1 MTESERDTICAA
13 LDNAIDAQ
21 RETRRLLDEISA
33 RLAELVLE
41 LDAPEGP
48 PN

>member
-1 MTESERDTICAA
+1 MTESERDAICAA
-13 LDNAIDAQ
+13 LDRAIDAQ
-21 RETRRLLDEISA
+21 RETGRLLDEINE

-41 LDAPEGP
+41 LHAPEGP